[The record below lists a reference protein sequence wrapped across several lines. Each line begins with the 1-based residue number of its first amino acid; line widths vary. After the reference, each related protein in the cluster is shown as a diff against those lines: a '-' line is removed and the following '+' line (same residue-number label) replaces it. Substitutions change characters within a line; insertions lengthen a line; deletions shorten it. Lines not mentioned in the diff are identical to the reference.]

1 MAGVDRRVQAALAV
15 LIAVG
20 ALGGLVYFTGS
31 GRSAADA
38 SATAA
43 QDTTSGPR
51 SQQLPSKRARREAA
65 QEASA
70 NDAPPPAPGEPARS
84 LRGTE
89 IDGALRVGPDGKL
102 ILGPEVIALFD
113 YFLAATGEE
122 SESAIRARIEA
133 AIRARLTG
141 PAADE
146 ALTLL
151 DTYLAYRNA
160 SKRMRMPAGAESDP
174 AARLEAIRDLRR
186 THFGEEAASL
196 LFGNEEREGLVAVE
210 QSRILKD
217 SSLSPEE
224 REAKLAELEA
234 KLPDPAQRA
243 RAEAVRPLL
252 EQREEEAMRAA
263 GATEAEIHEHR
274 VKTLGKEGAERLA
287 DLDRRRAEWKQRVE
301 AFRTARDK
309 LTAGIAS
316 ESARQAAEQR
326 LLEDSFTPEEQL
338 RVKAILGM
346 SAK

>member
-1 MAGVDRRVQAALAV
+1 MDRRVQASLAA

-31 GRSAADA
+31 GKSATDA

-43 QDTTSGPR
+43 QDGPSGPR
-51 SQQLPSKRARREAA
+51 SPGQELPSKRARREAA
-65 QEASA
+65 QEARA
-70 NDAPPPAPGEPARS
+70 NDAPPSAPGEPARS

-133 AIRARLTG
+133 AIRERLTG

-151 DTYLAYRNA
+151 DKYLAYRRA

-186 THFGEEAASL
+186 THFGEGAASL

-224 REAKLAELEA
+224 REARLAELEA
-234 KLPDPAQRA
+234 KLPEPAQRA

-287 DLDRRRAEWKQRVE
+287 DLDRRRAEWKRRVE
-301 AFRTARDK
+301 AFRAARDK
-309 LTAGIAS
+309 LAASVPS